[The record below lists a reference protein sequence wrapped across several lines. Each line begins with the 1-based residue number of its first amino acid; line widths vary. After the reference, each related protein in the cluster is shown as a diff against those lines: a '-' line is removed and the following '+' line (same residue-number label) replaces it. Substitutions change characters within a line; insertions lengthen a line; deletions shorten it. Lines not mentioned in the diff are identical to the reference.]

1 MMESAGHIL
10 ESKKRPILYEEG
22 TFNLYFPKQP
32 SKVGVLK
39 KNGVFF
45 IDTMMD
51 SVQ

>member
-22 TFNLYFPKQP
+22 TFNLCFPKQP

-39 KNGVFF
+39 KNGVF
-45 IDTMMD
+45 IINTMMD

>member
-39 KNGVFF
+39 KNDVFF
-45 IDTMMD
+45 INTMMD

>member
-1 MMESAGHIL
+1 MELAGHIL
-10 ESKKRPILYEEG
+10 KSKKRGISYKEG
-22 TFNLYFPKQP
+22 TFNLYSPKQP

-45 IDTMMD
+45 INTMMD

>member
-1 MMESAGHIL
+1 MMESARHIL

-22 TFNLYFPKQP
+22 TFNLSFPKQP

-45 IDTMMD
+45 INTMMD